1 MFERGFLSMCVPCG
15 IIFQQMH
22 WAMCE
27 GMGSLVR
34 LQPKSVIVAILIAA
48 KWSVGNDLVVSLQSY
63 E

>member
-1 MFERGFLSMCVPCG
+1 MWNN
-15 IIFQQMH
+15 FQQMH

-27 GMGSLVR
+27 GMGSLVQ

-48 KWSVGNDLVVSLQSY
+48 KQSMGNGLVVSPQSY